1 MVLVITADDFGLEPS
16 VNAAISAALASG
28 WVTHASLLANTVHA
42 EEACELARK
51 HGAADRIGLHF
62 NLSEGVPLTSAMSAS
77 KTFCSDGRFLPVEN
91 FPRYASLNAVDREA
105 VAAELRAQF
114 DAIRRFGIRP
124 SHLDSHNDVH
134 VAPSIARIVA
144 DVARDTGLSRVRISR
159 NCGRRQG
166 VVRRFQH
173 RAYNL
178 CGSAAA
184 VCAASTTAAPP
195 TTCRAR
201 RSPAAALAGPRRSH
215 DAPAARPVRRDLR
228 RPDDAPDAGSG
239 GAPARAHAW
248 DDLTPGA
255 PGAHTSHTETPTK

>member
-1 MVLVITADDFGLEPS
+1 VVLVITADDFGLEPS

-28 WVTHASLLANTVHA
+28 WVTHSSLLANTVHA

-144 DVARDTGLSRVRISR
+144 DVARDAGLSRVRISR

-178 CGSAAA
+178 WLGRRGLRGVDYRGTADDVQWLADRQRLHSQVRVEVMTHPRLDPSGA
-184 VCAASTTAAPP
+184 VCDAP
-195 TTCRAR
+195 TTHLMQDR
-201 RSPAAALAGPRRSH
+201 
-215 DAPAARPVRRDLR
+215 AARLR
-228 RPDDAPDAGSG
+228 A
-239 GAPARAHAW
+239 
-248 DDLTPGA
+248 LMPG
-255 PGAHTSHTETPTK
+255 TI